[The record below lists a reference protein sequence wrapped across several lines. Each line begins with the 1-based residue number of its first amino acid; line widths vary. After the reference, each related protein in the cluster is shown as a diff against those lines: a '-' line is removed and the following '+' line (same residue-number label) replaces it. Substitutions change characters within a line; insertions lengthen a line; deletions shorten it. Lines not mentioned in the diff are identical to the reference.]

1 MKSKEGFF
9 FKLILIIKKFYRIQ
23 KKLFFLFNCIIAII
37 ILSTLLILFNKKKIR
52 FAKLRRDVIGNSTSE
67 FFLYLNKKKYEN
79 EFSDYFY
86 FDDNLICNKHL
97 NNVLKKKFSLFYFAK
112 HCEFIAKNIKFF
124 ERYHLKM
131 PTNWTKKNQLFNVN
145 NYKVPNEFLFSDH
158 QKSEG
163 ISFLDSIGYKD
174 NKKIVTLV
182 VRDNFYKDTL
192 KQNKSWKYHEYRN
205 ALLASYD
212 KSIKYLISQGYFV
225 IKIGKGSNQELEI
238 NEKNYFDY
246 SRSTLNSDFLDFWI
260 ISRSYFTI
268 TTGTGIDEVC
278 AIYKVPILDTNFFP
292 PGVIRSSQNFCLT
305 IFKKIINKQNKLPL
319 TLSQM
324 LEYDKEN
331 KDIFKTFSYF
341 QMKEF
346 HDKFLLI
353 DNTAE
358 EILEAVKEMHK
369 KLNNI
374 LIEKDPSIERQ
385 KKFWKLYRSTGL
397 YDEHIKSKHINSSI
411 GQKYIIEN
419 EWLIV

>member
-1 MKSKEGFF
+1 MKSEEGSF
-9 FKLILIIKKFYRIQ
+9 FKLIFIIQKFYRIQ
-23 KKLFFLFNCIIAII
+23 KKSLFFFNCIIAIL
-37 ILSTLLILFNKKKIR
+37 ILSTLLILLNKKKIR

-67 FFLYLNKKKYEN
+67 IFLYLIKKKYEN
-79 EFSDYFY
+79 EFSDFFY
-86 FDDNLICNKHL
+86 FDDNHACNKHL
-97 NNVLKKKFSLFYFAK
+97 NNIIKKNFVIFYFAK
-112 HCEFIAKNIKFF
+112 HCEFIAKNFKIF

-131 PTNWTKKNQLFNVN
+131 PTHWTKKNQLFDVN
-145 NYKVPNEFLFSDH
+145 NYEVPNEFLFSNY
-158 QKSEG
+158 QKYEG
-163 ISFLDSIGYKD
+163 ISFLDSIGYKN

-182 VRDNFYKDTL
+182 VRDNFYKDSL

-205 ALLASYD
+205 ALLSSYGE
-212 KSIKYLISQGYFV
+212 SIKYLISQGYFV
-225 IKIGKGSNQELEI
+225 IKIGKGSSQELEI
-238 NEKNYFDY
+238 NDKNYFDY
-246 SRSTLNSDFLDFWI
+246 SRSPLNSDFLDFWI

-278 AIYKVPILDTNFFP
+278 AIYKVPIVDTNFLP
-292 PGVIRSSQNFCLT
+292 ISTIRSGQNFCLT
-305 IFKKIINKQNKLPL
+305 IFKKIINKQNSLPL

-324 LEYDKEN
+324 LEYDKIG
-331 KDIFKTFSYF
+331 KYMFKSFSYF

-358 EILEAVKEMHK
+358 EILDAVKEMHN

-374 LIEKDPSIERQ
+374 FIEKDLSLDRQ
-385 KKFWKLYRSTGL
+385 KKFWKLYRSSGL